1 MNPHPQTIQI
11 MDKNFKSKLALMIY
25 LLVNGA
31 SKFCSV
37 IYGWQHP
44 QRSYKIDLD
53 NTWPELKTWQL
64 LKFKDGTSVSEEAIL
79 SHLYS
84 TIYLSFGFP

>member
-1 MNPHPQTIQI
+1 MVDSIRR
-11 MDKNFKSKLALMIY
+11 
-25 LLVNGA
+25 G
-31 SKFCSV
+31 
-37 IYGWQHP
+37 
-44 QRSYKIDLD
+44 SYKMDLD